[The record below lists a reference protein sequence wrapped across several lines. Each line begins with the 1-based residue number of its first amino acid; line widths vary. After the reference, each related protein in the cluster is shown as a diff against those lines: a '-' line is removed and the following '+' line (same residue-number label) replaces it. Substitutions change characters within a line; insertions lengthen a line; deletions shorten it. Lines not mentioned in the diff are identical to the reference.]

1 MEMSRVNLT
10 VLVVDYFMLS
20 LLNITIGLSNVIDI
34 GYLLVDLF
42 EIDD

>member
-1 MEMSRVNLT
+1 MSRVNLT